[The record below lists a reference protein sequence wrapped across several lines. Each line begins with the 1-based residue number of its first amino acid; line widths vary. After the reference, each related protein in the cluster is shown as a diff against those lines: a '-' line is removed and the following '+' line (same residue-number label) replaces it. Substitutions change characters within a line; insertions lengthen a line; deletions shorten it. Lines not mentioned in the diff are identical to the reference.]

1 MFQPQIVTST
11 SPGEGDTEESGLMDI
26 DPMDFPPSNSLTGVL
41 GIDNDALD
49 FMDENI
55 LQGNN
60 YN

>member
-1 MFQPQIVTST
+1 MFQPQIVTSA
-11 SPGEGDTEESGLMDI
+11 SPGEADTEESGLMDI
-26 DPMDFPPSNSLTGVL
+26 DPMDFPHSNSLTGVL